1 MEAKLVIV
9 SGKTN
14 KRDVR
19 LKLPTVIGRSRE
31 ADLTVA
37 HPMISRRHCELFEA
51 DGWVKIKD
59 LGSLNGTYVHGKR
72 IDQEVLLRPNEEFTI
87 GPITFRIE
95 YEAPQRAGEPP
106 PLPAEETPEYI
117 PSFVQPAP
125 DAEAAMP
132 HLTEPPVAEPAAA
145 ASAAAVPP
153 SSEQPAPWEDLE
165 ALEKEFDFDLA
176 EDLPTQSPPET
187 QQGSAVSEEPPVEQ
201 IAEEV
206 LADQLPEAE
215 ELGPPSPSETVQPD
229 ALAEAARPEAAKP
242 KEALP
247 AQRPPASAP
256 AGKTLPKTKPQPGKE
271 PSAAPKHSASQAPG
285 PAGQPPGVA
294 QQSAGSAKKESDVD
308 DLDEIEDA
316 ALRDFLKGLR

>member
-31 ADLTVA
+31 ADLTVV

-51 DGWVKIKD
+51 DGFVKIKD

-72 IDQEVLLRPNEEFTI
+72 IDQEVLLRPNDEFTI

-95 YEAPQRAGEPP
+95 YQAPQTAPEPP
-106 PLPAEETPEYI
+106 SLPLEETPEYI
-117 PSFVQPAP
+117 PSFGQTVPP
-125 DAEAAMP
+125 PSAEAAMP
-132 HLTEPPVAEPAAA
+132 QLAETPVAEAAAEAPAPAA
-145 ASAAAVPP
+145 PP
-153 SSEQPAPWEDLE
+153 SAEQPAPWEDLE

-176 EDLPTQSPPET
+176 EDVATQSPPET
-187 QQGSAVSEEPPVEQ
+187 EQAPAVSEEPPLEE
-201 IAEEV
+201 IAE
-206 LADQLPEAE
+206 Q
-215 ELGPPSPSETVQPD
+215 
-229 ALAEAARPEAAKP
+229 ALAEPLTESEEFGQTAPSEAAEPEKALAEPSPPEPAPGTKASSKP
-242 KEALP
+242 
-247 AQRPPASAP
+247 
-256 AGKTLPKTKPQPGKE
+256 KPQPSKGAS
-271 PSAAPKHSASQAPG
+271 PAPKAPALQGPGTPDQAAGAEQQASRSGEEESG
-285 PAGQPPGVA
+285 P
-294 QQSAGSAKKESDVD
+294 D